1 MFSKFK
7 YSPSSYYGGQFNLHV
22 QKGRDLF
29 EEDSKKIRKEL
40 KDFIL
45 DNGNIDGTSLKEHW
59 FPLISADIFLS
70 HSHKD
75 IEKVK
80 GFAGWLY
87 NEFGLRAFIDSSVW
101 GYCDELL
108 LEIDKKYC
116 FQPKTDTYSYE
127 KRNHTTSH
135 VHMMLSSALTEMI
148 DRCECAIFFN
158 TPNSINVSNEI
169 SKASD
174 VKKEATLS
182 PWIYHE
188 LSVLNTIEKKPPNRD
203 FLEHRDS
210 KLFEAQNNLKIE
222 YDVSK
227 FLDSMIILTDEM
239 IAKWGKTNKKYNEA
253 LDELYKIACPN
264 KK

>member
-1 MFSKFK
+1 M
-7 YSPSSYYGGQFNLHV
+7 
-22 QKGRDLF
+22 
-29 EEDSKKIRKEL
+29 EL

-116 FQPKTDTYSYE
+116 FQPKTDTYS
-127 KRNHTTSH
+127 
-135 VHMMLSSALTEMI
+135 SSRREAFRSAKEQ
-148 DRCECAIFFN
+148 
-158 TPNSINVSNEI
+158 NSIPKSPRR
-169 SKASD
+169 
-174 VKKEATLS
+174 TLLQWYLKCGIMS
-182 PWIYHE
+182 
-188 LSVLNTIEKKPPNRD
+188 LQ
-203 FLEHRDS
+203 S
-210 KLFEAQNNLKIE
+210 KL
-222 YDVSK
+222 
-227 FLDSMIILTDEM
+227 
-239 IAKWGKTNKKYNEA
+239 NELPSA
-253 LDELYKIACPN
+253 
-264 KK
+264 